1 MNKKIKNE
9 TENENKRRKSTL
21 RNAFNMERFGPMD
34 SSFQSHY

>member
-9 TENENKRRKSTL
+9 NEYKRRKSTL
-21 RNAFNMERFGPMD
+21 RNAFNMERYGPMD